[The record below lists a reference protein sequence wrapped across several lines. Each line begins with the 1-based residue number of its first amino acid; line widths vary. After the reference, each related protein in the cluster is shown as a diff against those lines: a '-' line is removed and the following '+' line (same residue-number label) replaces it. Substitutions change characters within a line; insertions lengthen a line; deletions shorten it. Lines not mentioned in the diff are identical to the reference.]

1 MNYLGIDVGSLTIK
15 AVVLR
20 DDGSFAF
27 GVADSGDDAE
37 QSAREAIKK
46 ASNGNS
52 VDLTNGWHIVATGM
66 GGKSV
71 SFSQQHKA
79 INTCIARGVH
89 YLNPS
94 IRTVIDVGGESSA
107 ALKLNTK
114 GRLSA
119 WENQDK
125 CASGT
130 GIFLQQMSK
139 IMRMSLEEMSD
150 MSFQAKARADI
161 SNTCA
166 VFAES
171 EVISN
176 VHRVPPTP
184 MPDIVAGIFASMSS
198 RVMAMCKRV
207 GIEQGVAVVGGVAM
221 NKGFINI
228 LEQDMGFKVF
238 VPESPH
244 IVAALGAAIIAKE
257 NVDKGVAA

>member
-1 MNYLGIDVGSLTIK
+1 MNYLGIDVGSLTTK
-15 AVVLR
+15 AVVLK
-20 DDGSFAF
+20 DDGGFAF
-27 GVADSGDDAE
+27 GVAESGDDAE
-37 QSAREAIKK
+37 RSAREAVRL
-46 ASNGNS
+46 ASNGDN
-52 VDLTNGWHIVATGM
+52 VDLTNGWYIVATGM
-66 GGKSV
+66 GGKAV
-71 SFSQQHKA
+71 AFSQQHKA
-79 INTCIARGVH
+79 INTCIARGIH
-89 YLNPS
+89 HLNPS

-107 ALKLNTK
+107 ALKLNAK

-184 MPDIVAGIFASMSS
+184 MPDIVAGIYASMSS
-198 RVMAMCKRV
+198 RVMAICKRV
-207 GIEQGVAVVGGVAM
+207 GIEQGVMVVGGVAM

-228 LEQDMGFKVF
+228 LEQDLGFKVF
-238 VPESPH
+238 VPVQPQA
-244 IVAALGAAIIAKE
+244 VAALGAAIIAKE
-257 NVDKGVAA
+257 SVDKGAAA

>member
-1 MNYLGIDVGSLTIK
+1 MNYLGIDVGSLTTK
-15 AVVLR
+15 AVVLK
-20 DDGSFAF
+20 DDGGFAF

-37 QSAREAIKK
+37 QSAREAVRL
-46 ASNGNS
+46 ASNGS
-52 VDLTNGWHIVATGM
+52 VVDLANGWHIVATGM

-71 SFSQQHKA
+71 TFSQQHKA
-79 INTCIARGVH
+79 INTCIARGIH
-89 YLNPS
+89 HLNPS
-94 IRTVIDVGGESSA
+94 IRTVIDVGGESSS
-107 ALKLNTK
+107 ALKLNAK

-130 GIFLQQMSK
+130 GIFLQQMLK
-139 IMRMSLEEMSD
+139 IMRMSLEEMSEL
-150 MSFQAKARADI
+150 SFAAKARAEI

-176 VHRVPPTP
+176 VHRMPPTP
-184 MPDIVAGIFASMSS
+184 MPDIVAGIYASMSS
-198 RVMAMCKRV
+198 RIMAMCKRV

-228 LEQDMGFKVF
+228 LEQDLGFKVF
-238 VPESPH
+238 VPEQPQA
-244 IVAALGAAIIAKE
+244 VAALGAAIIAKE
-257 NVDKGVAA
+257 NVDKRAAA

>member
-1 MNYLGIDVGSLTIK
+1 MNYLGIDVGSLTTK
-15 AVVLR
+15 AFVLK
-20 DDGSFAF
+20 DDGGSAF
-27 GVADSGDDAE
+27 GVAESGDDVE
-37 QSAREAIKK
+37 QSAREAIQR
-46 ASNGNS
+46 AANGS
-52 VDLTNGWHIVATGM
+52 VVDLANGWHIVATGM
-66 GGKSV
+66 GGKSIA
-71 SFSQQHKA
+71 FSQQHKA
-79 INTCIARGVH
+79 INTCIARGIH
-89 YLNPS
+89 HLNPA

-107 ALKLNTK
+107 ALKLNAR

-139 IMRMSLEEMSD
+139 IMRMSLEEMSEL
-150 MSFQAKARADI
+150 SFAARARAEI

-184 MPDIVAGIFASMSS
+184 MPDIVAGIYASMVS
-198 RVMAMCKRV
+198 RIMAMCKRIGV
-207 GIEQGVAVVGGVAM
+207 EQGVAVVGGVAM

-228 LEQDMGFKVF
+228 LEQDLGCKVF
-238 VPESPH
+238 VPEQPQA
-244 IVAALGAAIIAKE
+244 VAALGAAIIARE
-257 NVDKGVAA
+257 SGDKGAAT

>member
-1 MNYLGIDVGSLTIK
+1 MNYLGIDVGSLTTK
-15 AVVLR
+15 AVVLK

-27 GVADSGDDAE
+27 GVAESGDDAE
-37 QSAREAIKK
+37 QSAREAIRL
-46 ASNGNS
+46 ASDGNI
-52 VDLTNGWHIVATGM
+52 VDLANGWHIVATGM
-66 GGKSV
+66 GGKSITLN
-71 SFSQQHKA
+71 QQHKA
-79 INTCIARGVH
+79 INTCIARGIH
-89 YLNPS
+89 HLNPA

-107 ALKLNTK
+107 ALKLNAR

-139 IMRMSLEEMSD
+139 IMRMSLGEMSD
-150 MSFQAKARADI
+150 MSFAAKVRADI

-184 MPDIVAGIFASMSS
+184 MPNIVAGIYASMVS
-198 RVMAMCKRV
+198 RIMAMCKRI

-228 LEQDMGFKVF
+228 LEQDLGFKVF
-238 VPESPH
+238 VPEQPQA
-244 IVAALGAAIIAKE
+244 VAALGAAIIARE
-257 NVDKGVAA
+257 SAEKGAAA

>member
-1 MNYLGIDVGSLTIK
+1 MNALGIDVGSLTTK
-15 AVVLR
+15 AVVLK
-20 DDGSFAF
+20 DDGGFAF

-37 QSAREAIKK
+37 QSAREAVRL
-46 ASNGNS
+46 ASNGS
-52 VDLTNGWHIVATGM
+52 VVDLANGWHIVATGA
-66 GGKSV
+66 GGKALA
-71 SFSQQHKA
+71 FSQQHKA
-79 INTCIARGVH
+79 INTCIARGIH
-89 YLNPS
+89 HINPV

-107 ALKLNTK
+107 ALKLNAK

-139 IMRMSLEEMSD
+139 IMKMSLAEMSQ
-150 MSFQAKARADI
+150 MSFQAKGRADI

-184 MPDIVAGIFASMSS
+184 MPDIVAGIYASMVS
-198 RVMAMCKRV
+198 RIMAMCKRV

-221 NKGFINI
+221 NRGFIHI
-228 LEQDMGFKVF
+228 LEQDLGFKVF
-238 VPESPH
+238 VPEQPQ
-244 IVAALGAAIIAKE
+244 IVAALGAAIIARE
-257 NVDKGVAA
+257 SAEKGSVA

>member
-1 MNYLGIDVGSLTIK
+1 MNYLGIDVGSLITK

-20 DDGSFAF
+20 DDGGFAF
-27 GVADSGDDAE
+27 GVAESGDDAE
-37 QSAREAIKK
+37 HSAREAVRL
-46 ASNGNS
+46 ASSGNS
-52 VDLTNGWHIVATGM
+52 VDLANGWHIVATGA

-71 SFSQQHKA
+71 AFSQQHKS

-89 YLNPS
+89 HLNPS
-94 IRTVIDVGGESSA
+94 IRTVVDVGGESSA
-107 ALKLNTK
+107 ALKLNAK

-139 IMRMSLEEMSD
+139 IMKMSLEEMSD
-150 MSFQAKARADI
+150 MSFQAGARAEI

-184 MPDIVAGIFASMSS
+184 MPDIVAGIYASMSS
-198 RVMAMCKRV
+198 RVVAMCKRV
-207 GIEQGVAVVGGVAM
+207 GIEQGVAVLGGVAM
-221 NKGFINI
+221 NRGFINI
-228 LEQDMGFKVF
+228 LEQDLGFKVF
-238 VPESPH
+238 VPEEPQ

-257 NVDKGVAA
+257 NVDKGAAA

>member
-1 MNYLGIDVGSLTIK
+1 MNYLGIDVGSLTTK
-15 AVVLR
+15 AVVLK
-20 DDGSFAF
+20 DDGSFVF

-37 QSAREAIKK
+37 QGAREALRL
-46 ASNGNS
+46 ASNGNA
-52 VDLTNGWHIVATGM
+52 VDLANGWHIVATGM
-66 GGKSV
+66 GGKAV
-71 SFSQQHKA
+71 AFSQQHKA
-79 INTCIARGVH
+79 INTCIARGIH
-89 YLNPS
+89 HLNPS

-107 ALKLNTK
+107 ALKLNAR

-139 IMRMSLEEMSD
+139 IMRMSLEEMSEL
-150 MSFQAKARADI
+150 SFAARARAEI

-184 MPDIVAGIFASMSS
+184 MPDIVAGIYASMVS
-198 RVMAMCKRV
+198 RVMAMCKRIGV
-207 GIEQGVAVVGGVAM
+207 EQGVAVVGGVAM

-228 LEQDMGFKVF
+228 LEQELGFKVF
-238 VPESPH
+238 VPEQPQ

-257 NVDKGVAA
+257 NVDKGATA

>member
-1 MNYLGIDVGSLTIK
+1 MNYLGIDVGSLTTK
-15 AVVLR
+15 AVVLN
-20 DDGSFAF
+20 DDGGFAF
-27 GVADSGDDAE
+27 GVAETGDDAE
-37 QSAREAIKK
+37 QSAREAVRL
-46 ASNGNS
+46 ASNGNI

-71 SFSQQHKA
+71 KFSPQHKA

-89 YLNPS
+89 HLNPS

-107 ALKLNTK
+107 ALKLNAK
-114 GRLSA
+114 GKLSA

-139 IMRMSLEEMSD
+139 IMRMSLEEMSEI
-150 MSFQAKARADI
+150 SFQAKARAEI

-207 GIEQGVAVVGGVAM
+207 GIEQRVAVVGGVAM

-238 VPESPH
+238 VPESPQ

-257 NVDKGVAA
+257 NVDKGAAA

>member
-1 MNYLGIDVGSLTIK
+1 MRYLGIDVGSLMTK

-20 DDGSFAF
+20 DDGGFAF
-27 GVADSGDDAE
+27 GVAESGDDAE
-37 QSAREAIKK
+37 QSAREALRL
-46 ASNGNS
+46 ASNGDN
-52 VDLTNGWHIVATGM
+52 VDLNNGWHVVATGM
-66 GGKSV
+66 GGKAV
-71 SFSQQHKA
+71 AFSRQHKA

-89 YLNPS
+89 HLNPS

-107 ALKLNTK
+107 ALKLNAK

-130 GIFLQQMSK
+130 GIFLQQMSR
-139 IMRMSLEEMSD
+139 IMKMSLEEMSKV
-150 MSFQAKARADI
+150 SFEAKARADI

-184 MPDIVAGIFASMSS
+184 MPDIVAGIYASMSS
-198 RVMAMCKRV
+198 RVVAMCKRV
-207 GIEQGVAVVGGVAM
+207 GIEQGVMVVGGVAM

-228 LEQDMGFKVF
+228 LEQDLGFKLF
-238 VPESPH
+238 VPEQPQ

-257 NVDKGVAA
+257 NVDKGTAA

>member
-1 MNYLGIDVGSLTIK
+1 MNYLGIDVGSLTTK
-15 AVVLR
+15 AVMLR
-20 DDGSFAF
+20 DDGGFAF
-27 GVADSGDDAE
+27 GVVGSGDDAE
-37 QSAREAIKK
+37 QSAHEALRI
-46 ASNGNS
+46 ASNGTN
-52 VDLTNGWHIVATGM
+52 VDFANGWHIVATGA

-71 SFSQQHKA
+71 KFCQQHKA
-79 INTCIARGVH
+79 INTCIARGIH
-89 YLNPS
+89 QLNPS
-94 IRTVIDVGGESSA
+94 MRTVIDVGGESSA
-107 ALKLNTK
+107 ALKLNAK

-139 IMRMSLEEMSD
+139 IMKMSLEEMSRV
-150 MSFQAKARADI
+150 SFEAKARADI

-184 MPDIVAGIFASMSS
+184 MPDIVAGIYASMSS
-198 RVMAMCKRV
+198 RIMAMCKRI

-228 LEQDMGFKVF
+228 LEQDLGFKVF
-238 VPESPH
+238 VPESPQV
-244 IVAALGAAIIAKE
+244 VAALGAAIIAKE
-257 NVDKGVAA
+257 GVDKGAVA

>member
-1 MNYLGIDVGSLTIK
+1 MNALGIDVGSLTTK
-15 AVVLR
+15 AVVLK
-20 DDGSFAF
+20 DDGGFAF

-37 QSAREAIKK
+37 QSAREAVRL
-46 ASNGNS
+46 ASNGS
-52 VDLTNGWHIVATGM
+52 VVDLANGWHIVATGT
-66 GGKSV
+66 GGKALA
-71 SFSQQHKA
+71 FSWQHKA
-79 INTCIARGVH
+79 INTCIARGIH
-89 YLNPS
+89 HINPS

-107 ALKLNTK
+107 ALKLNAK

-130 GIFLQQMSK
+130 GIFLQQMSR
-139 IMRMSLEEMSD
+139 IMRMSLEEMSEL
-150 MSFQAKARADI
+150 SFKAQGRAEI

-184 MPDIVAGIFASMSS
+184 MPDIVAGIYASMVS
-198 RVMAMCKRV
+198 RIMAMCKRV

-228 LEQDMGFKVF
+228 LEQDLGFKVF
-238 VPESPH
+238 VPEQPQ
-244 IVAALGAAIIAKE
+244 IVAALGAAIIARE
-257 NVDKGVAA
+257 SAEKGSVA